1 MKAAAV
7 PDDDDD
13 GHFYCVDQFEVR
25 LMLIF
30 CFNGISLKLS

>member
-7 PDDDDD
+7 PDDDD